1 MNSFFICFI
10 AHWFIPMTPG
20 DVQKINELKSK
31 KIHMLQ
37 VMIII
42 FTVCFKYNLCF
53 SLIVSLV
60 LVNC

>member
-1 MNSFFICFI
+1 
-10 AHWFIPMTPG
+10 MTPG
-20 DVQKINELKSK
+20 DFQKISVLKSK

-60 LVNC
+60 LVNCVSTILIITATVKS